1 MLINNTAQPLTL
13 DYTLAFRIQDM
24 ENKQQKLLTIG
35 RIAQQADV
43 GIDTIR
49 FYERRGLLPKPNRTS
64 SGYRIYTPDTIR
76 RLNFIR
82 KAKTLG
88 FVLEEIISLLELQD
102 SKGAKAEVKTLTRRK
117 LEQIETK
124 ISDLE
129 RMREVLSALE
139 HDCAGTGDVRTCPII
154 EALSEAPAADDADIT
169 TKTNPDNNS

>member
-1 MLINNTAQPLTL
+1 MHGMANEQT
-13 DYTLAFRIQDM
+13 
-24 ENKQQKLLTIG
+24 KSLTIG

-49 FYERRGLLPKPNRTS
+49 FYERRGLLPKPQRTS

-102 SKGAKAEVKTLTRRK
+102 SKGAKADVKTLTRRK

-124 ISDLE
+124 ITDLE

-154 EALSEAPAADDADIT
+154 EALSEAPLTDDVDIATENKLAD
-169 TKTNPDNNS
+169 NS

>member
-1 MLINNTAQPLTL
+1 
-13 DYTLAFRIQDM
+13 M
-24 ENKQQKLLTIG
+24 ENQQQNLLTIG

-49 FYERRGLLPKPNRTS
+49 FYERRGLLPKPQRTS
-64 SGYRIYTPDTIR
+64 SGYRIYTSDTIR

-82 KAKTLG
+82 KAKLLG

-102 SKGAKAEVKTLTRRK
+102 SKGAKAEVKALTRRK
-117 LEQIETK
+117 LEQIDTK

-139 HDCAGTGDVRTCPII
+139 HDCEGTGDVRTCPII
-154 EALSEAPAADDADIT
+154 EALSELPSVDEVNEMNEMNMATKNKLAD
-169 TKTNPDNNS
+169 NP

>member
-1 MLINNTAQPLTL
+1 MHGMANEQT
-13 DYTLAFRIQDM
+13 
-24 ENKQQKLLTIG
+24 KSLTIG

-49 FYERRGLLPKPNRTS
+49 FYERRGLLPKPQRTS
-64 SGYRIYTPDTIR
+64 SGYRIYTADIIR

-82 KAKTLG
+82 KANTLG
-88 FVLEEIISLLELQD
+88 FVLEEIISFLQLQD
-102 SKGAKAEVKTLTRRK
+102 SSGAPAADTTLQRRK

-124 ISDLE
+124 IKDLE

-154 EALSEAPAADDADIT
+154 EALSEAPLTDDVDIATENKLAD
-169 TKTNPDNNS
+169 NS